1 MVGITSYGVYIP
13 LWRMDRKLIR
23 MRGEKAIAHFDED
36 SITMAVAAGMNC
48 LNGSDRSSVDKA
60 FFAST
65 TFPYREKQGASL
77 VAAACDLPH
86 SIATADFANSLK
98 GGTSALLSAV
108 DAVKGKSA
116 SRVMVTAADT
126 RLGAPMEDFERT
138 SGDGAAAFVIGDKDV
153 AVSIEASHSVSTE
166 IMDVWRTQHDNF
178 VRSWES
184 RFVDFAGYQRMGAEA
199 VGGLLQKCNMKPADF
214 SKVVFY
220 APDPRS
226 PMGLAKRLGFDPK
239 TQLQD
244 PLFDALGN
252 TGTSF
257 ALILLAAALDE
268 SKPGDSILL
277 LSYGDGADAILLR
290 VTEKINDIK
299 NRKGVKQYLDS
310 KRMINDYPTYL
321 LWRGLLH
328 PDSEQVYYTKFQEN
342 TAVPAMWRERNQIF
356 RLHGG
361 KCRECDAIQFPP
373 QRVCAKCH
381 HMGEFDAVR
390 LSDKKGTVFTFSM
403 DYTSLV
409 DFPTVIPIVDFDGG
423 GRAEFYMTD
432 RDADKVDV
440 GMQVEMTF
448 RKLFFDEGI
457 YHYYWKVMPVRI
469 Q

>member
-23 MRGEKAIAHFDED
+23 ARGEKAIAHFDED
-36 SITMAVAAGMNC
+36 SLTMAVAAGMNC
-48 LNGSDRSSVDKA
+48 LNSSDRASVDKA

-77 VAAACDLPH
+77 LAAACDLPH
-86 SIATADFANSLK
+86 SIGTADFANSLK
-98 GGTSALLSAV
+98 GGTSALLAAV

-116 SRVMVTAADT
+116 KRVLVSAADT
-126 RLGAPMEDFERT
+126 RVGVPMEEFERM
-138 SGDGAAAFVIGDKDV
+138 SGDGAAAFIIGDTDV
-153 AVSIEASHSVSTE
+153 AVSIESSHSVSDE
-166 IMDVWRTQHDNF
+166 IMDLWRTQHDTF

-184 RFVDFAGYQRMGAEA
+184 RFSDFAGYQRIGAEA
-199 VGGLLQKCNMKPADF
+199 VSGLLKKCDMKPADI

-226 PMGLAKRLGFDPK
+226 PMALAKRLGFNPE
-239 TQLQD
+239 TQLQN
-244 PLFDALGN
+244 PLSDVLGN

-268 SKPGDSILL
+268 AKPDDAILL
-277 LSYGDGADAILLR
+277 LSYGDGADALLLR

-299 NRKGVKQYLDS
+299 GRKGVKAYLDS

-356 RLHGG
+356 RLHGV
-361 KCRECDAIQFPP
+361 KCKACNAIQFPP

-381 HMGEFDAVR
+381 GMGEFDEVR

-432 RDADKVDV
+432 RDPHQVQV
-440 GMQVEMTF
+440 GMPVEMTF

-469 Q
+469 S